1 MSDRRVIVRAVYSTP
16 DTRRAHADGRA
27 EQYAEMMQALAAMEK
42 KYGGVRGQLLKKVR
56 EELTR
61 LKPAGASERPTSMP
75 TSIAGPR
82 CSACGREMK
91 MNGTDGRLMCMN
103 GHFG

>member
-1 MSDRRVIVRAVYSTP
+1 
-16 DTRRAHADGRA
+16 
-27 EQYAEMMQALAAMEK
+27 MQAFSVIEQ
-42 KYGGVRGQLLKKVR
+42 KYGGVRGALLKKVR
-56 EELTR
+56 EELER
-61 LKPAGASERPTSMP
+61 LKPAGASERPMSAP

-103 GHFG
+103 GHRG